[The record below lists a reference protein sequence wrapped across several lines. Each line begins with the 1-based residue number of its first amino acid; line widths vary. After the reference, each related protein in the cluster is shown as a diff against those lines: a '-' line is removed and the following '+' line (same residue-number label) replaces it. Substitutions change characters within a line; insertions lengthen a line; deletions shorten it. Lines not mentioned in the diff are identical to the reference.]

1 MLQDLPEGK
10 GMRRHLHF
18 PGPRLSPAARLRRQ
32 RVGSV
37 IRGQVVTLVLIVVLM
52 ICGMVVPSTAEAE
65 ELIGRATVVD
75 SDTLGIRN
83 QKIRLH
89 GIDAPESSQRCTHP
103 NGKEWRCGQK
113 AANAL
118 SDKIGHRNV
127 RCVGDKRDRWGR
139 LIAVCFLGSED
150 LNAWLVRRGWAVAYR
165 RYSKDYVLHEDRARR
180 ANTGVWSGIFEMPW
194 DWRRAQPQKPQ

>member
-10 GMRRHLHF
+10 GMRRHLYF
-18 PGPRLSPAARLRRQ
+18 PGPRLSRAARLRMQ

-37 IRGQVVTLVLIVVLM
+37 IRGQVVTLILVAVFVIG
-52 ICGMVVPSTAEAE
+52 GMVVPITAEAE
-65 ELIGRATVVD
+65 KLIGRATVVD
-75 SDTLGIRN
+75 GDTLGIRN

-89 GIDAPESSQRCTHP
+89 GIDAPESSQRCTRP

-118 SDKIGHRNV
+118 SDKIGQRNV

-150 LNAWLVRRGWAVAYR
+150 LNAWLVRRGWSVAYR
-165 RYSKDYVLHEDRARR
+165 RYSKDYVPQEGRARQ
-180 ANTGVWSGIFEMPW
+180 AKAGVWSGTFEMPW
-194 DWRRAQPQKPQ
+194 DRRRAQRQKPQ

>member
-1 MLQDLPEGK
+1 MLQDLPERES
-10 GMRRHLHF
+10 MRRHLYF
-18 PGPRLSPAARLRRQ
+18 PGPRLSRAARLRMQ
-32 RVGSV
+32 RVRSV
-37 IRGQVVTLVLIVVLM
+37 IRRQVVTLILAAALVIGGL
-52 ICGMVVPSTAEAE
+52 VVPSTAEAE

-75 SDTLGIRN
+75 GDTLGIRD

-165 RYSKDYVLHEDRARR
+165 RYSKDYVSQEDRARK
-180 ANTGVWSGIFEMPW
+180 AKAGVWSGTFEMPW
-194 DWRRAQPQKPQ
+194 DRRRAQRQKPQ